1 MSFHASLTISFV
13 LMALVG
19 VVWQMFASVLLDF
32 LIFGEITAAEL
43 GGCLKNPVK
52 HPEGDVLRGSITLN
66 G

>member
-1 MSFHASLTISFV
+1 
-13 LMALVG
+13 
-19 VVWQMFASVLLDF
+19 MFASVLLDF